1 MDAGLGLAA
10 GSARTL
16 GDGHASIQIEM
27 LVPDCDTVDPELSI
41 VIPACDEALTVG
53 DFVDWCLDGIGK
65 SGVSGEIMIVDSS
78 TDATAPIALAHGA
91 RVLRVPRR
99 GLGQAYID
107 AIPYIRGR
115 FVLMGDADCTYDF
128 RDLSGFVRGFH
139 DGYDFVMGS
148 RWKGTIEAGS
158 MPWHHRYIGT
168 PLTTWILNLL
178 YGSHFSDIHCG
189 MRGITR
195 DALVRMGLQS
205 TSWEYA
211 SEIVL
216 KSVHMGLRTTE
227 VPVGFL
233 RDRDGR
239 LSHHKRLGWTSP
251 FQAAWVNLRAMF
263 VYGAE
268 FFVYWPGIVTFVLG
282 LLITLLLC
290 AGPITLGPL
299 HLSLYAMLIGMTLCL
314 TGLQLFFF
322 GCLAQVLHDYTG
334 RARRRWLTIFPYTRT
349 VLLCACGFVLGAT
362 LVGRLVAQ
370 WLSQG
375 LALRVDQLLY
385 NAVMGLM
392 VIMLS
397 FTTFGFTLL
406 LHAAALRAT
415 SIYGRRE

>member
-1 MDAGLGLAA
+1 
-10 GSARTL
+10 
-16 GDGHASIQIEM
+16 
-27 LVPDCDTVDPELSI
+27 
-41 VIPACDEALTVG
+41 
-53 DFVDWCLDGIGK
+53 
-65 SGVSGEIMIVDSS
+65 
-78 TDATAPIALAHGA
+78 
-91 RVLRVPRR
+91 
-99 GLGQAYID
+99 
-107 AIPYIRGR
+107 
-115 FVLMGDADCTYDF
+115 
-128 RDLSGFVRGFH
+128 
-139 DGYDFVMGS
+139 
-148 RWKGTIEAGS
+148 
-158 MPWHHRYIGT
+158 
-168 PLTTWILNLL
+168 
-178 YGSHFSDIHCG
+178 
-189 MRGITR
+189 
-195 DALVRMGLQS
+195 
-205 TSWEYA
+205 
-211 SEIVL
+211 
-216 KSVHMGLRTTE
+216 
-227 VPVGFL
+227 
-233 RDRDGR
+233 
-239 LSHHKRLGWTSP
+239 
-251 FQAAWVNLRAMF
+251 MF